1 MHIHHQ
7 VHRQRNRFCENFH
20 IPSRRWRAQ
29 SLQTAMSPPTP
40 PRSGVLFRAGAVTA
54 AFCQTLL
61 SSAATALRDHSVLFL
76 SPRRDNATCSAP
88 RRSLGPADADEHH
101 PEDLASASPSWRSRS
116 RLLGANDAN
125 QSSPSQTPPP
135 RIGPRIAPLPRI
147 APRIVPGFPCG
158 PPVSFHRH
166 GTCSFF
172 PNRMFNFP

>member
-61 SSAATALRDHSVLFL
+61 SSAATALRDSSVLFL
-76 SPRRDNATCSAP
+76 STRRDNATCSAP

-101 PEDLASASPSWRSRS
+101 PEDLASASPSWRSRVAPAGS
-116 RLLGANDAN
+116 ERHEPVEPLADA
-125 QSSPSQTPPP
+125 PAPDRPPDRPPAPDCPLDRPWLPLRAARVLPPP
-135 RIGPRIAPLPRI
+135 RDVLL
-147 APRIVPGFPCG
+147 F
-158 PPVSFHRH
+158 SK
-166 GTCSFF
+166 
-172 PNRMFNFP
+172 

>member
-29 SLQTAMSPPTP
+29 SLQTAMSSPTP

-61 SSAATALRDHSVLFL
+61 SSAATALRDRSVLFL

-88 RRSLGPADADEHH
+88 QRSLGPADADEHH
-101 PEDLASASPSWRSRS
+101 PEDLASASPSWRSRVAPAGS
-116 RLLGANDAN
+116 ERREPVEPLADAPAPDRPPDRPPAPDCPPDRPRLPLRAARVL
-125 QSSPSQTPPP
+125 PPP
-135 RIGPRIAPLPRI
+135 RDVLL
-147 APRIVPGFPCG
+147 F
-158 PPVSFHRH
+158 SK
-166 GTCSFF
+166 
-172 PNRMFNFP
+172 